1 MILSPTS
8 FSPEAFALK
17 SRFKSALASLL
28 CVTCVVVSSC
38 FAARPAHAADPLALS
53 LPDALER
60 AKLTGPEVKRA
71 GFALREADARRVN
84 AGIVLPVNPRLAMD
98 ARPLISGGSGSWGY
112 GATLD
117 FLFDVGGAPRAR
129 VREAEQFSAVA
140 KADLTMSRT
149 SARARA
155 LGGYVSAQ
163 IAELRVIEADAALVV
178 ARRVLDA
185 TERRVNAGAGSELD
199 AASAQMQVAELEA
212 ARMAFERD
220 RATGLM
226 DLRDALDLESDVPLT
241 LTSPVTDLP
250 QVGELSAL
258 LQRALTTHPELKAI
272 QARVALW
279 TATEERLGAEVF
291 PKLGFYAGID
301 SAPLSPTYGVLGLS
315 VELPFAQRNQGP
327 RAQSQRAR
335 ESAEADL
342 VLEARLLQ
350 RAVVAAL
357 HSYES
362 SRRELERLSEK
373 AVPAAE
379 RTLSFAEAGFQA
391 GRFDV
396 FRLLA
401 AARDSLRVRASRI
414 DAIEAAWVARIEL
427 ERAVGGDLKS

>member
-1 MILSPTS
+1 M
-8 FSPEAFALK
+8 K

-28 CVTCVVVSSC
+28 CIACIAVSSC
-38 FAARPAHAADPLALS
+38 FVARQAYAAVPLSLS
-53 LPDALER
+53 LPDALAR
-60 AKLTGPEVKRA
+60 ARAAGPEVTRA
-71 GFALREADARRVN
+71 RFALREADARRVG
-84 AGIVLPVNPRLAMD
+84 AGIVMPQNPRLAVD
-98 ARPLISGGSGSWGY
+98 ARPLISGGSGSMGY

-129 VREAEQFSAVA
+129 VREAERLSAVA
-140 KADLTMSRT
+140 QAELAMSRS
-149 SARARA
+149 SARVRA
-155 LGGYVSAQ
+155 LSGYVSAQ
-163 IAELRVIEADAALVV
+163 IAELRMIEADAALVV

-199 AASAQMQVAELEA
+199 NASAQLQVAELEA

-226 DLRDALDLESDVPLT
+226 DLRDAIDLESDVPLT
-241 LTSPVTDLP
+241 LTSSVMDLP
-250 QVGELSAL
+250 QVADVNAL

-272 QARVALW
+272 QARVAMW
-279 TATEERLGAEVF
+279 SATEERLRAELF
-291 PKLGFYAGID
+291 PKMGFYAGVD
-301 SAPLSPTYGVLGLS
+301 SAPLSPTYGVLGLT
-315 VELPFAQRNQGP
+315 VELPVAQRNQGL
-327 RAQSQRAR
+327 RAQSARAR

-342 VLEARLLQ
+342 DLEARLLQ

-357 HSYES
+357 GSYES
-362 SRRELERLSEK
+362 SRRELDRLSSQ

-427 ERAVGGDLKS
+427 ERAVGGEVKS

>member
-1 MILSPTS
+1 MQ
-8 FSPEAFALK
+8 

-28 CVTCVVVSSC
+28 CAAVVSC
-38 FAARPAHAADPLALS
+38 IAPQLAHAAAPLSLS
-53 LPDALER
+53 LPEALSR
-60 AKLTGPEVKRA
+60 AKATGPEVTRA
-71 GFALREADARRVN
+71 RFALREADAKRVG
-84 AGIVLPVNPRLAMD
+84 AGLVMPVNPRLQVD
-98 ARPLISGGSGSWGY
+98 ARPLISGGSGKMGY
-112 GATLD
+112 GASLD

-129 VREAEQFSAVA
+129 VREAERFSALA
-140 KADLTMSRT
+140 QADLAMSRG
-149 SARARA
+149 SARVRA
-155 LGGYVSAQ
+155 LSSYVGAQ
-163 IAELRVIEADAALVV
+163 IAELRIIEADAALVV

-199 AASAQMQVAELEA
+199 ASSALLQVAELEA
-212 ARMAFERD
+212 ARMAFESN
-220 RATGLM
+220 RATSQM

-241 LTSPVTDLP
+241 LTSSVVELP
-250 QVGELSAL
+250 AVGEVSRL

-279 TATEERLGAEVF
+279 SATEERLKAEVF
-291 PKLGFYAGID
+291 PKVGFYAGVD
-301 SAPLSPTYGVLGLS
+301 AAPLSPTYGVLGLS
-315 VELPFAQRNQGP
+315 VELPVAQRNQGL
-327 RAQSQRAR
+327 RAQSARAR

-342 VLEARLLQ
+342 DLESRLLA
-350 RAVVAAL
+350 RAVVSAL
-357 HSYES
+357 NRYDA
-362 SRRELERLSEK
+362 SRRELERLSLQ

-427 ERAVGGDLKS
+427 ERAVGGEVKS

>member
-1 MILSPTS
+1 M
-8 FSPEAFALK
+8 K

-28 CVTCVVVSSC
+28 CAAIFSC
-38 FAARPAHAADPLALS
+38 IAPHPASAAAPLS
-53 LPDALER
+53 LSLDEALAR
-60 AKLTGPEVKRA
+60 AKATGPEVTRA
-71 GFALREADARRVN
+71 RYAVREADAKRVG
-84 AGIVLPVNPRLAMD
+84 AGLVMPANPRLQVD
-98 ARPLISGGSGSWGY
+98 ARPLVSGGSGKMGY

-117 FLFDVGGAPRAR
+117 VLFDVGGAPRAR
-129 VREAEQFSAVA
+129 VREAERYSALA
-140 KADLTMSRT
+140 QADLAMSRG
-149 SARARA
+149 SARVRA
-155 LGGYVSAQ
+155 LSSYIGAQ
-163 IAELRVIEADAALVV
+163 IAELRIVEADAALVV

-220 RATGLM
+220 SATSQM
-226 DLRDALDLESDVPLT
+226 DLRDALDLTSDTPLT
-241 LTSPVTDLP
+241 LTSPVVDLP
-250 QVGELSAL
+250 PVGEVNAL

-279 TATEERLGAEVF
+279 GATEERLRAEVF
-291 PKLGFYAGID
+291 PRIGFYAGID
-301 SAPLSPTYGVLGLS
+301 AAPLSPTYGVLGLS
-315 VELPFAQRNQGP
+315 VELPVAQRNQGL
-327 RAQSQRAR
+327 RAQSARAR

-342 VLEARLLQ
+342 TLEARLLS

-357 HSYES
+357 NSYDS
-362 SRRELERLSEK
+362 SRRELDRLSSQ

-427 ERAVGGDLKS
+427 ERAVGGEVKS